1 MSHLNEIGMNYF
13 QHLYR
18 AWRWAFMLIVH
29 GILPNVWKD
38 KVSTEMCVDREVDNA
53 TRAYMLKTMY
63 NIVEKKE
70 TPSVWDRLSDR
81 EVQAMILHNDVKRAE
96 AAAKVKMIKPNT
108 KKNK

>member
-1 MSHLNEIGMNYF
+1 
-13 QHLYR
+13 
-18 AWRWAFMLIVH
+18 MLIVH

-81 EVQAMILHNDVKRAE
+81 EVQAMILLGEQERAT
-96 AAAKVKMIKPNT
+96 AKKIQPNR
-108 KKNK
+108 KKDK

>member
-1 MSHLNEIGMNYF
+1 MNYF

-38 KVSTEMCVDREVDNA
+38 KVSTEMCVDKEVDNA

-63 NIVEKKE
+63 NIVERKE
-70 TPSVWDRLSDR
+70 PPSVWDRLSDR
-81 EVQAMILHNDVKRAE
+81 EVQAMILLGVQQRAE
-96 AAAKVKMIKPNT
+96 QAVVKKIKPNR

>member
-1 MSHLNEIGMNYF
+1 
-13 QHLYR
+13 
-18 AWRWAFMLIVH
+18 MLIVH

-81 EVQAMILHNDVKRAE
+81 EVQAMILLGEQERAT
-96 AAAKVKMIKPNT
+96 AKKIKPNR
-108 KKNK
+108 KKDK

>member
-38 KVSTEMCVDREVDNA
+38 KVSTEMCVDKEVDNA

-63 NIVEKKE
+63 NIVERKE
-70 TPSVWDRLSDR
+70 PPSVWDRLSDR
-81 EVQAMILHNDVKRAE
+81 EVQAMILLGVQQRAE
-96 AAAKVKMIKPNT
+96 QAVVKKIKPNR